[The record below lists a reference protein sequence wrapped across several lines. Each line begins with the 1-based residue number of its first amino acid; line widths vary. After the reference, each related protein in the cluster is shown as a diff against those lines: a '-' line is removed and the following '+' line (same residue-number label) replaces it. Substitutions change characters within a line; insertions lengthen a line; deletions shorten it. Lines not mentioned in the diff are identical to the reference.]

1 MQERA
6 EAAQRELGEVKER
19 AWALLEQKEDELR
32 VVRARPALLNCPDA
46 RCLHPL
52 HITCA
57 ARDV

>member
-32 VVRARPALLNCPDA
+32 VVRARPALPNCT
-46 RCLHPL
+46 RCTMSASIAHDM
-52 HITCA
+52 CSS
-57 ARDV
+57 